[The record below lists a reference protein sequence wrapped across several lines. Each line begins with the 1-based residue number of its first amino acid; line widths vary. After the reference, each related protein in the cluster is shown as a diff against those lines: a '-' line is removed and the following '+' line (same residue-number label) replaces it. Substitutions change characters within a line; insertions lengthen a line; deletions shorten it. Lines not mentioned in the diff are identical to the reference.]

1 MLGIYACIYTHEV
14 HVKTETS
21 LRLLRLDR
29 SIFGFNIPEMRNEK
43 EWENT

>member
-1 MLGIYACIYTHEV
+1 MLGIYACTYTHEE

-29 SIFGFNIPEMRNEK
+29 SILGINIPEMRNEK
-43 EWENT
+43 QWENT